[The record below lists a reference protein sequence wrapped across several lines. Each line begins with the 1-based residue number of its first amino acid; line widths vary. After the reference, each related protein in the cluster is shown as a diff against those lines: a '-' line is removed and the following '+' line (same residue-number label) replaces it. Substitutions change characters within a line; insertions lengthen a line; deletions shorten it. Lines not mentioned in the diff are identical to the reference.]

1 MAVGHYGSSMR
12 RRVLLVLLVALGVTS
27 SGCAQCRAD
36 CAGPEVIIELDD
48 PAAVAIELCQNGICT
63 TKDVAKRDGQSAAWF
78 SVAMDER
85 RRVDVDIATLDRTG
99 SVLVTDTFAG
109 QLPSGDCGCEVG
121 PVALRADEESI
132 STG

>member
-1 MAVGHYGSSMR
+1 M
-12 RRVLLVLLVALGVTS
+12 
-27 SGCAQCRAD
+27 
-36 CAGPEVIIELDD
+36 IIELDD

-63 TKDVAKRDGQSAAWF
+63 TKDVAQSDGQSAVWF
-78 SVAMDER
+78 SVTMDEH

-109 QLPSGDCGCEVG
+109 QLPPGDCGCEVG